1 LVYQRKRM
9 IFIVSIILMFC
20 FALSAVFIGF
30 APNAYKLVNQDFVSK
45 AIQNA
50 ELEAMQRG
58 DVYLR
63 AGVLDTNSST
73 SSIPDYNTTVS
84 LFTYVINSTGSRVNE
99 VNITSSVT
107 VAEDDTDGARNIT
120 VSAEKE

>member
-1 LVYQRKRM
+1 M

-30 APNAYKLVNQDFVSK
+30 TPNAYRLVDKDFVSK
-45 AIQNA
+45 AIMNA
-50 ELEAMQRG
+50 ELQAMRYG

-73 SSIPDYNTTVS
+73 STPDNNTTAS

-99 VNITSSVT
+99 VNITSSIT
-107 VAEDDTDGARNIT
+107 VAEDAGARNIT